1 MVRRDKSNYI
11 IQSVAHALDV
21 LEEFRDETEELG
33 VTELSKKL
41 KLHKN
46 NVFRILATLQS
57 RNYIEQNRSNDNYR
71 LGIKCLE
78 LGQTFIHQR
87 GLLKQARPILQ
98 ELAETTG
105 ETSYISILRGNEVIY
120 LDAVEASSTVRVISR
135 VGLHMPIH
143 ATAAGKAMVAYDS
156 DDELRKLLP
165 RRTSPLREG
174 HPDRCRRSHQGGRA
188 RPGAGVRHGS
198 RGIRGGAALHRRPR
212 ARLYPQGGRRDQR
225 VRPGAPAFRREDRHR
240 GRPGARSGGEGPLGA
255 PRFPGIAGRSF
266 FRKSSP

>member
-21 LEEFRDETEELG
+21 LEEFRGDMDELG

-78 LGQTFIHQR
+78 LGQTFIRQR
-87 GLLKQARPILQ
+87 GLLKQAKAILE
-98 ELAETTG
+98 ELAGTTG
-105 ETSYISILRGNEVIY
+105 ETSYISILRGNEVVY
-120 LDAVEASSTVRVISR
+120 LDAVETTSTVRVVSR

-143 ATAAGKAMVAYDS
+143 ATAAGKALVLLDS
-156 DDELRKLLP
+156 DEELSKRFSGEIPRFTKNTKVHVGEILKDLSFARERGYATDLEEFEEGLRCIAGPIQDYTRKVVGAISVTGPAHRLP
-165 RRTSPLREG
+165 D
-174 HPDRCRRSHQGGRA
+174 DRIAQMVGPEVDRA
-188 RPGAGVRHGS
+188 AK
-198 RGIRGGAALHRRPR
+198 ALS
-212 ARLYPQGGRRDQR
+212 ARLG
-225 VRPGAPAFRREDRHR
+225 FRE
-240 GRPGARSGGEGPLGA
+240 
-255 PRFPGIAGRSF
+255 
-266 FRKSSP
+266 

>member
-21 LEEFRDETEELG
+21 LEEFRGDMDELG

-78 LGQTFIHQR
+78 LGQTFIRQR
-87 GLLKQARPILQ
+87 GLLKQAKPILQ
-98 ELAETTG
+98 ELAEATG
-105 ETSYISILRGNEVIY
+105 ETSYISILRGNEVVY
-120 LDAVEASSTVRVISR
+120 LDAVETSSTVRVISR

-143 ATAAGKAMVAYDS
+143 ATAAGKALVAFES
-156 DDELRKLLP
+156 DEELLKRFSGEIPRFTKGTKTRSEDLMKDLAAVRELGYATDLEEFEDGLRCIGGPVRDYTRKVVGAISVSGPAHRLADEKIAQHVGP
-165 RRTSPLREG
+165 EVE
-174 HPDRCRRSHQGGRA
+174 RA
-188 RPGAGVRHGS
+188 AR
-198 RGIRGGAALHRRPR
+198 ALS
-212 ARLYPQGGRRDQR
+212 ARLG
-225 VRPGAPAFRREDRHR
+225 FRE
-240 GRPGARSGGEGPLGA
+240 
-255 PRFPGIAGRSF
+255 
-266 FRKSSP
+266 

>member
-78 LGQTFIHQR
+78 LGQTFVHQR
-87 GLLKQARPILQ
+87 GLLKQARPILH
-98 ELAETTG
+98 ELAETTQ
-105 ETSYISILRGNEVIY
+105 ETSYISILRGNEVVY
-120 LDAVEASSTVRVISR
+120 LDAVETTSTVRVISR

-143 ATAAGKAMVAYDS
+143 ATAAGKALVSHDS
-156 DDELRKLLP
+156 DDELRKAFTGALQ
-165 RRTSPLREG
+165 RFTKVTRTDVEDLIKEVALVRERGYATDLEEFEDGLRCIGAPVRDYTRKVVGAVSVSGPANRLTDERIATLVG
-174 HPDRCRRSHQGGRA
+174 PEVDR
-188 RPGAGVRHGS
+188 AGKNLS
-198 RGIRGGAALHRRPR
+198 
-212 ARLYPQGGRRDQR
+212 ARLG
-225 VRPGAPAFRREDRHR
+225 FRE
-240 GRPGARSGGEGPLGA
+240 
-255 PRFPGIAGRSF
+255 
-266 FRKSSP
+266 

>member
-21 LEEFRDETEELG
+21 LEEFRGDMDELG

-78 LGQTFIHQR
+78 LGQTFIRQR
-87 GLLKQARPILQ
+87 GLLKQAKPILQ
-98 ELAETTG
+98 ELAEKTG
-105 ETSYISILRGNEVIY
+105 ETSYISILRGSEVVY
-120 LDAVEASSTVRVISR
+120 LDSVETSSTVRVISR

-143 ATAAGKAMVAYDS
+143 ATAAGKALVAFESDEELQKRFSGEILRYTKGTKVRSDELMKDFAAVRDLGYATDLEEFEDGLRCIGAPVRDYTRKVVGAISVSGPAHRLS
-156 DDELRKLLP
+156 DDKIAQLVGPEVEL
-165 RRTSPLREG
+165 
-174 HPDRCRRSHQGGRA
+174 
-188 RPGAGVRHGS
+188 
-198 RGIRGGAALHRRPR
+198 AAKSLS
-212 ARLYPQGGRRDQR
+212 ARLGY
-225 VRPGAPAFRREDRHR
+225 RE
-240 GRPGARSGGEGPLGA
+240 
-255 PRFPGIAGRSF
+255 
-266 FRKSSP
+266 

>member
-87 GLLKQARPILQ
+87 GLLKQASPILHD
-98 ELAETTG
+98 LAETTG

-120 LDAVEASSTVRVISR
+120 LDAVETSSTVRVVSR
-135 VGLHMPIH
+135 VGLHMPLH
-143 ATAAGKAMVAYDS
+143 ATAAGKALVSYDS
-156 DDELRKLLP
+156 CLLY
-165 RRTSPLREG
+165 TSP
-174 HPDRCRRSHQGGRA
+174 S
-188 RPGAGVRHGS
+188 
-198 RGIRGGAALHRRPR
+198 PR
-212 ARLYPQGGRRDQR
+212 D
-225 VRPGAPAFRREDRHR
+225 
-240 GRPGARSGGEGPLGA
+240 
-255 PRFPGIAGRSF
+255 
-266 FRKSSP
+266 

>member
-57 RNYIEQNRSNDNYR
+57 RNYIEQNRANDNYR
-71 LGIKCLE
+71 LGVKCLE

-105 ETSYISILRGNEVIY
+105 ETSYISILRGNEVVY
-120 LDAVEASSTVRVISR
+120 LDAVETSSTVRVISR
-135 VGLHMPIH
+135 VGLHMPLH
-143 ATAAGKAMVAYDS
+143 ATAAGKALVSHDS
-156 DDELRKLLP
+156 DDELRKLFSGELP
-165 RRTSPLREG
+165 RFTKATRIDVDDFIKEVALVRERGYAIDLEEFEEGLR
-174 HPDRCRRSHQGGRA
+174 C
-188 RPGAGVRHGS
+188 
-198 RGIRGGAALHRRPR
+198 I
-212 ARLYPQGGRRDQR
+212 
-225 VRPGAPAFRREDRHR
+225 GAPVRDYTRKVIGAVSVSGPAHRLTDEKIATVIGPELERAGKALSARIGFRE
-240 GRPGARSGGEGPLGA
+240 
-255 PRFPGIAGRSF
+255 
-266 FRKSSP
+266 